1 MGDCRS
7 AVVGNRYLLFLNARS
22 PLMKPV
28 FVYLIALL
36 LLTACATNQQGQNRS
51 RGPGWYTVKLSD
63 TLYSIAWRYG
73 LESQQ
78 LANWNQIGLNEP
90 IYPGQRLRL
99 VKPHNQSTPA
109 SSTRAVV
116 KKNSSQPAWSTVS
129 SSKTAQANSS
139 RQTSLPNPGKWIWPT
154 VGKPLNTFLASR
166 LDRRGIDIAGKQGQA
181 VLAVADGKVVYSGNG
196 LAGYGNLVIIKHSE
210 TYLSAY
216 AYCEQRLVEEGMSV
230 KAGKKVAT
238 MGSKDNIAKLH
249 FEIRRN
255 GKPVDPLKYLP
266 RQ

>member
-1 MGDCRS
+1 MRPFF
-7 AVVGNRYLLFLNARS
+7 VFLLA
-22 PLMKPV
+22 
-28 FVYLIALL
+28 AL
-36 LLTACATNQQGQNRS
+36 LLTACATTQQGHNGL

-73 LESQQ
+73 LDSQQ
-78 LANWNQIGLNEP
+78 LANWNQIDLNEP

-99 VKPHNQSTPA
+99 LKPHNQATPA
-109 SSTRAVV
+109 ISAGVVVEATGNKSS
-116 KKNSSQPAWSTVS
+116 SSAVS
-129 SSKTAQANSS
+129 SSKPAQGN
-139 RQTSLPNPGKWIWPT
+139 TSQQAALPDPGKWIWPT

-166 LDRRGIDIAGKQGQA
+166 LDRRGIDIAGKRGQA

-196 LAGYGNLVIIKHSE
+196 LAGYGNLIIIKHSE

-238 MGSKDNIAKLH
+238 MGSKDNVAQLH